1 MSKTTR
7 VQLDFKA
14 ETLDRLDYLVV
25 ATESPSRAS
34 LLKNALKVYELLY
47 QEQKKGNS
55 LCIKTSDGS
64 STREL
69 LIIM

>member
-14 ETLDRLDYLVV
+14 ETVDRLDYLVV

-34 LLKNALKVYELLY
+34 LLKNALKVYAMLY
-47 QEQKKGNS
+47 EEQKKGNS
-55 LCIKTSDGS
+55 LCIKTADGS

-69 LIIM
+69 LLIM